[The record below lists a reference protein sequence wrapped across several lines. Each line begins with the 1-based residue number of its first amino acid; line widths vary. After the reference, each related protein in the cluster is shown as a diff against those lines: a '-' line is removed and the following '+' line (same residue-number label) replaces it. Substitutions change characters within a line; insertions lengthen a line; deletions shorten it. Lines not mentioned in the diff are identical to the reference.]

1 MIWLSPAKALDVD
14 LYLKDSIRKDSNFKK
29 PFIDDKLIGP
39 GDVISIEVL
48 DLPEFSAEVI
58 VDPMGKIYLPRIRG
72 WNVEGITYSTLQKEL
87 TKKLKEYIKD
97 PIVYIRPISHRNIR
111 VFVGGEVIKSGY
123 YILQG
128 TQSFESVDTS
138 VQGAQG
144 AQGLFPN
151 LFDAIKSADG
161 ITTQSDLQKVTV
173 IRKLED
179 NSKVHT
185 SVNLL
190 ETLDEFNSDNNLRL
204 FDGDV
209 IIVSKKNDSNL
220 DQVYKANL
228 TNLNSL
234 FQTVTIVGRVRQPGV
249 YEIPR
254 GASLIQAIE
263 IADGTKFFHGKV
275 KFIRF
280 NNNGEVDKRII
291 KLNNSN
297 PIGSY
302 ENPVLRSGDV
312 IRVKNS
318 TFTLGMEAIDEVTS
332 PLSKLA
338 TPLLLYKAF

>member
-138 VQGAQG
+138 VQG
-144 AQGLFPN
+144 
-151 LFDAIKSADG
+151 
-161 ITTQSDLQKVTV
+161 
-173 IRKLED
+173 
-179 NSKVHT
+179 
-185 SVNLL
+185 
-190 ETLDEFNSDNNLRL
+190 
-204 FDGDV
+204 
-209 IIVSKKNDSNL
+209 
-220 DQVYKANL
+220 
-228 TNLNSL
+228 
-234 FQTVTIVGRVRQPGV
+234 
-249 YEIPR
+249 
-254 GASLIQAIE
+254 
-263 IADGTKFFHGKV
+263 
-275 KFIRF
+275 
-280 NNNGEVDKRII
+280 
-291 KLNNSN
+291 
-297 PIGSY
+297 
-302 ENPVLRSGDV
+302 
-312 IRVKNS
+312 
-318 TFTLGMEAIDEVTS
+318 
-332 PLSKLA
+332 
-338 TPLLLYKAF
+338 